1 MGGSETGRGV
11 TALIG
16 RLSVSA
22 EQVLIALV
30 AINLLAT
37 TGDVAIAH
45 AFNEFALDTQYLPFI
60 IGGFAGIAALIAIPG
75 KRGGKRRTVF
85 VTGMWSCVALGLLG
99 FWWHLESQ
107 LVWRGAMSLKTYVY
121 TAPLAA
127 PMAYAGIATI
137 GLVAAS
143 KAEMILGWTK
153 RQWVYFLVAGGSL
166 GNASLCVLDH
176 ARNGF
181 INPTEWIPIPVTL
194 FTAVLF
200 FGAAV
205 RPVISRVERA
215 ALWIAVGVQILVG
228 GLGWGLHVYFNLTA
242 ETGNLLHRVVYGPPI
257 FSPLL
262 LADVAAFGAV
272 MLLFPF
278 ISERDTSSE
287 TE

>member
-1 MGGSETGRGV
+1 MGGSETGGGV

-30 AINLLAT
+30 AFNLLAT

-60 IGGFAGIAALIAIPG
+60 IGGFAGIAALVAIPG
-75 KRGGKRRTVF
+75 ERGGKRRTVF
-85 VTGMWSCVALGLLG
+85 VAGMWLCVALGVLG

-107 LVWRGAMSLKTYVY
+107 LVWRGVMSLKTYVY

-143 KAEMILGWTK
+143 QSEMILGWTK

-166 GNASLCVLDH
+166 GNASLSVLDH

-181 INPTEWIPIPVTL
+181 INPAEWIPIPVTL

-205 RPVISRVERA
+205 RPVINRVERV
-215 ALWIAVGVQILVG
+215 ALWIAVGVQILIGV
-228 GLGWGLHVYFNLTA
+228 LGWGLHVYFSLTA

-278 ISERDTSSE
+278 ISERDVSSE